1 MVQLEAIL
9 AVSVGLLASTMTP
22 CLIQLVFFYFAAISG
37 VSANDAWKGELSDAE
52 LRTYKRKL
60 VVLTGIFSLGVMAV
74 MIASGA
80 LVGWFGSEIRDVPL
94 WSGHAVWA
102 QRIAGVAFIGIGI
115 WMANIT
121 RAPIVCKIP
130 FPSLRRNPSELSTP
144 MLFVAGFVFMFG
156 CATCFSGAIFAS
168 MLAYI
173 GATSAPLQG
182 ALIMFFFSLGVV
194 VPLMVSS
201 ALLSRVYPYLTRMEN
216 ASRYMGL
223 VSSLFIIGFGV
234 VAVLGQFHTV
244 SDLVWKLLFG
254 G

>member
-1 MVQLEAIL
+1 MVHLESIIAI
-9 AVSVGLLASTMTP
+9 SVGLLASTMTP

-37 VSANDAWKGELSDAE
+37 VSASEAWEGELSQSE

-60 VVLTGIFSLGVMAV
+60 VVLTGIFSLGVMTV
-74 MIASGA
+74 MVFSGA
-80 LVGWFGSEIRDVPL
+80 LVGWFGSEIRNVPL
-94 WSGHAVWA
+94 WSGDAIWA
-102 QRIAGVAFIGIGI
+102 QRVAGVAFLGMGI

-121 RAPIVCKIP
+121 RAPVVCKIP
-130 FPSLRRNPSELSTP
+130 FPSIRRNPAEMSTP
-144 MLFVAGFVFMFG
+144 MLFGAGFVFMFG

-173 GATSAPLQG
+173 GTTAAPVQG

-194 VPLMVSS
+194 IPLMVSS
-201 ALLSRVYPYLTRMEN
+201 LLLSRVYPYLTRMEK

-234 VAVLGQFHTV
+234 LAVTGQFHTV
-244 SDLVWKLLFG
+244 SDLIWNVLFG

>member
-1 MVQLEAIL
+1 
-9 AVSVGLLASTMTP
+9 MTP

-37 VSANDAWKGELSDAE
+37 VSASEAWDGELSDAE
-52 LRTYKRKL
+52 LRGYQRTPIG
-60 VVLTGIFSLGVMAV
+60 LTGIFSLGVMVV
-74 MIASGA
+74 MVGSGA
-80 LVGWFGSEIRDVPL
+80 LVGWFGSEIRNAPI

-102 QRIAGVAFIGIGI
+102 QPTAGVVFVAMGI

-121 RAPIVCKIP
+121 RAPIGCKIP
-130 FPSLRRNPSELSTP
+130 FPSFRRNPEDLSMP
-144 MLFVAGFVFMFG
+144 MLFGAGFVFMFG

-168 MLAYI
+168 MLAFA

-182 ALIMFFFSLGVV
+182 ALIVFFFSLGVV
-194 VPLMVSS
+194 VPLLVSS
-201 ALLSRVYPYLTRMEN
+201 ALLSRVYPYLTQMES

-223 VSSLFIIGFGV
+223 ASSLFIIGFGI

-244 SDLVWKLLFG
+244 SDLVWNVVG